1 VFFKRGYPAS
11 APPAGTIDMLKTIL
25 IITISVLNLASV
37 ESAYEKYFAYE
48 VAERGVVSAEL
59 GTVWNTPAMT
69 GKPYVLMQPDNGAEV
84 YIRFIENAAVEG
96 YAPLTTTGWNA
107 TELLVQ
113 DPDALA
119 EQLAD
124 SPFQITGAPADLWD
138 APDAPRAMQVLG
150 PGNEVLY
157 LTRNNDFTTTT
168 AVDRVFIMVLGG
180 ASLDTLS
187 DFYGDQLGL
196 GLGDPL
202 ELPVPFMAEAQGV
215 AADTLYP
222 LRVAII
228 SKDYLLELDDYPPAI
243 EARPV
248 NPGHLPPGTAMVS
261 FEVDDLDAL
270 DVNWR
275 ATPAAIDVFPYSG
288 RRTGVIRGPAGEWLE
303 LIETSA
309 TP

>member
-1 VFFKRGYPAS
+1 
-11 APPAGTIDMLKTIL
+11 MLKTIL
-25 IITISVLNLASV
+25 IITISVLNLGAV
-37 ESAYEKYFAYE
+37 ESAYQEFLGYE
-48 VAERGVVSAEL
+48 VKERGVISTEL
-59 GTVWNTPAMT
+59 GEAWNAPAMA
-69 GKPYVLMQPDNGAEV
+69 GKNYVLMQPDNGAEV
-84 YIRFIENAAVEG
+84 YIRFIENEIVEG

-124 SPFQITGAPADLWD
+124 SPFQITGPPADLWD
-138 APDAPRAMQVLG
+138 APGAPRAMQVLG

-215 AADTLYP
+215 AADTLYS

-228 SKDYLLELDDYPPAI
+228 SKDYLLELDDYPPTV

-261 FEVDDLDAL
+261 FEVANLDAL
-270 DVNWR
+270 DVDWR
-275 ATPAAIDVFPYSG
+275 ATPAAIDAFPYDG
-288 RRTGVIRGPAGEWLE
+288 RRTGVTQGPAGEWLE
-303 LIETSA
+303 LIETGASQ
-309 TP
+309 